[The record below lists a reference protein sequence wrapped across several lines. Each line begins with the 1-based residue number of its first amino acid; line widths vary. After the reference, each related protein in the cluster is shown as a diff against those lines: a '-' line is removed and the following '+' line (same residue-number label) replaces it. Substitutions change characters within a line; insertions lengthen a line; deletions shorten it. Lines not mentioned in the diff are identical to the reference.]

1 MANTKTAPR
10 TWDKKALG
18 LPFFDIGVLP
28 YGVDPFFDSLLPD
41 MQIEGGSAALCHKSG
56 ILGFALQSPVVMQL
70 DFGARLVTWAQRGS
84 ADPC

>member
-1 MANTKTAPR
+1 MANTKTATR

-28 YGVDPFFDSLLPD
+28 YGVDPLFASLLPD
-41 MQIEGGSAALCHKSG
+41 VQMEGGSVVLCHGSG

-70 DFGARLVTWAQRGS
+70 NSGARLMTWAQRGS